1 MKHLVIIG
9 MVVPEPGSTA
19 AGIRMMQLVEVF
31 REWNYRITLLTSA
44 QPTAF
49 SADIS
54 AVQIQLNDSAFD
66 EQIRQLNPDAVLF
79 DRYVSEE
86 QFGWRVAENCPEA
99 VRILDT
105 EDLHFLREA
114 RRKAFSE
121 GREATPE
128 DLSNDI
134 FIREIASILRSDLS
148 LIISEF
154 EYHLLIS
161 NFKISEKILFYL
173 PFVSEYP
180 DQSFRKFTERKH
192 FISIGNFRHEPNWKT
207 VLELKKIWPSIR
219 YQLPDAE
226 MHIYGAYISDKV
238 FQLHNEKEGFVIKGR
253 AGNVAELFEK
263 YRVLLAP
270 IPFGAGLKGKLW
282 ESMMYGLPNVTSS
295 MGAEG
300 MHFENLWNGFIE
312 DHPAQFVDKAVL
324 LYTHEKIW
332 NSAQHNGFQILENKF
347 RKLYFVPLFRA
358 FLDDIFQKLRQHRTE
373 NYLGRLLSHQS
384 MNATKYMSRWIEE
397 KNRRK

>member
-180 DQSFRKFTERKH
+180 DHSFRKFTERNH

-238 FQLHNEKEGFVIKGR
+238 FQLH
-253 AGNVAELFEK
+253 
-263 YRVLLAP
+263 
-270 IPFGAGLKGKLW
+270 
-282 ESMMYGLPNVTSS
+282 S
-295 MGAEG
+295 
-300 MHFENLWNGFIE
+300 
-312 DHPAQFVDKAVL
+312 HPL
-324 LYTHEKIW
+324 ISY
-332 NSAQHNGFQILENKF
+332 
-347 RKLYFVPLFRA
+347 
-358 FLDDIFQKLRQHRTE
+358 
-373 NYLGRLLSHQS
+373 
-384 MNATKYMSRWIEE
+384 
-397 KNRRK
+397 